1 MTKETW
7 TPTEEAAFVA
17 LQERRERV
25 QAAMKAGVTTL
36 VDRHFTGMPAEAKDA
51 MFSILTKHA
60 DDWRDALAP
69 FDSGV
74 RAAVPAVPECAPPGG
89 WAMHHLPLDHRLG
102 VPWPVSYRPDA
113 GRRISA
119 FLRGGKHLGPA
130 DVDSFAWGVTGDT
143 SDVVSWRYAD

>member
-36 VDRHFTGMPAEAKDA
+36 VDRHFTGMQAEAKDA
-51 MFSILTKHA
+51 LFLSLTKHA

-74 RAAVPAVPECAPPGG
+74 RPEPPPVLTPSAAPYPGAV
-89 WAMHHLPLDHRLG
+89 LPVDHRIG
-102 VPWPVSYRPDA
+102 TPWPATSRPDPA
-113 GRRISA
+113 RKIMATFRTM
-119 FLRGGKHLGPA
+119 KMVGPTLPQA
-130 DVDSFAWGVTGDT
+130 LAWCVTGEG
-143 SDVVSWRYAD
+143 SDIVRWHYAD

>member
-1 MTKETW
+1 MTKEIW
-7 TPTEEAAFVA
+7 TPTEEAAFLA

-51 MFSILTKHA
+51 MFLILTKHA

-74 RAAVPAVPECAPPGG
+74 RPASQAVPEGVPRGG
-89 WAMHHLPLDHRLG
+89 WAAPNLHGVSEWPEVWRPNHTSIVDVQFRNGVQSTGELHGGRLLGWTLDNG
-102 VPWPVSYRPDA
+102 PDDIVA
-113 GRRISA
+113 
-119 FLRGGKHLGPA
+119 
-130 DVDSFAWGVTGDT
+130 
-143 SDVVSWRYAD
+143 WRYAG

>member
-17 LQERRERV
+17 LQERRARV

-36 VDRHFTGMPAEAKDA
+36 VDRHFVGMAPEARTA
-51 MFSILTKHA
+51 LFSILTKHA

-74 RAAVPAVPECAPPGG
+74 RPASQETAPAPGWVFHG
-89 WAMHHLPLDHRLG
+89 LPVDHRIG
-102 VPWPVSYRPDA
+102 TPWPPA
-113 GRRISA
+113 HQPLPGRQVVAI
-119 FLRGGKHLGPA
+119 LRGGKHLGPA
-130 DVDSFAWGVTGDT
+130 EVDSFAWGVTGDT
-143 SDVVSWRYAD
+143 SDIVAWRYAD